1 MTHPLIKPIKLGLLF
16 LLPLLLFA
24 CDALN
29 LLSSTARPSAKV
41 VSTTIDGLDL
51 NGLNLNFGVEIQNP
65 YSTNIPLTQLSYAL
79 ATEGTPFLSG
89 QLADK
94 PESIAAMGSTVVQV
108 PVRINFQKAM
118 QMVSSIQPGKSV
130 PYQADL
136 TISVDAL
143 GLGNVDIPLRQ
154 HGQIP
159 IPDLPKI
166 EVSDVAWQEIS
177 MSKARAEV
185 KLKMTN
191 PNDFAL
197 ALQQMNYRFSLGGNE
212 IANSQLQVAQSLAS
226 NEASEVTIPLEF
238 APMSLGMGVLNL
250 IKGSGASYELN
261 GDLKVGTDFG
271 PMEFPLAK
279 TGEVNFNR

>member
-1 MTHPLIKPIKLGLLF
+1 MNHPVIKPIKLGLLF

-41 VSTTIDGLDL
+41 VSTSIDGLDL

-94 PESIAAMGSTVVQV
+94 PGSIPALGSTVVQV

-154 HGQIP
+154 SGQIP

-226 NEASEVTIPLEF
+226 NEESELIIPLEF

>member
-1 MTHPLIKPIKLGLLF
+1 MNHPVIKPIKLGLLF
-16 LLPLLLFA
+16 LLTLLFFA

-41 VSTTIDGLDL
+41 VSTSIDGLDL

-94 PESIAAMGSTVVQV
+94 PGSIPALGSTVVQV

-143 GLGNVDIPLRQ
+143 GLGNVDIPLHQ
-154 HGQIP
+154 SGQIP

-212 IANSQLQVAQSLAS
+212 IANSQLQVDQSLAS
-226 NEASEVTIPLEF
+226 NEESELIIPLEF

>member
-1 MTHPLIKPIKLGLLF
+1 MTHPVIKPIKLGLLF
-16 LLPLLLFA
+16 LLPLLFFA

-41 VSTTIDGLDL
+41 VSTSIDGLDL

-94 PESIAAMGSTVVQV
+94 PGSIPALGSTVVQV

-154 HGQIP
+154 SGQIP
-159 IPDLPKI
+159 VPDLPKI

-177 MSKARAEV
+177 ISKARAEV

-226 NEASEVTIPLEF
+226 NEESELIIPLEF
-238 APMSLGMGVLNL
+238 ASMSLGMGVLNL

>member
-1 MTHPLIKPIKLGLLF
+1 MNHPVIKPIKLGLLF

-41 VSTTIDGLDL
+41 VSTSIDGLDL

-94 PESIAAMGSTVVQV
+94 PGSIPALGSTVVQV

-154 HGQIP
+154 SGQIP
-159 IPDLPKI
+159 VPDLPKI

-226 NEASEVTIPLEF
+226 NEESELIIPLEF

>member
-1 MTHPLIKPIKLGLLF
+1 MLHPIFSRLRIALLF
-16 LLPLLLFA
+16 SLPLLLLA

-29 LLSSTARPSAKV
+29 MLQTTARPTAKV
-41 VSTTIDGLDL
+41 VSTNIDGLDL

-79 ATEGTPFLSG
+79 ATEGNPFLSG
-89 QLADK
+89 QLAEK
-94 PESIAAMGSTVVQV
+94 PGSIPAMGSTVVKV
-108 PVRINFQKAM
+108 PVRIDFQKAM
-118 QMVSSIQPGKSV
+118 QLVSSIQPGKSV

-154 HGQIP
+154 TGQIP
-159 IPDLPKI
+159 VPDLPKV
-166 EVSDVAWQEIS
+166 EVSQVEWQEIS
-177 MSKARAEV
+177 MNKARAQV

-212 IANSQLQVAQSLAS
+212 LANSQLQVVQSLAS
-226 NEASEVTIPLEF
+226 NGESELVIPLEF

-250 IKGSGASYELN
+250 IRGSGASYELN

-271 PMEFPLAK
+271 PLEFPLAK
-279 TGEVNFNR
+279 TGQVNFNR

>member
-1 MTHPLIKPIKLGLLF
+1 MTQPLIKPIKLGLLF

-41 VSTTIDGLDL
+41 VSTSIDGLDL

-212 IANSQLQVAQSLAS
+212 IANSQLQVVQSLAS